1 MYKLSHTAMKDIL
14 RGTCCIDDCVL
25 GVTAFAAAL
34 LILMPFNL
42 TFAAREHFHRIETEN
57 AWKALR
63 DDIGITKVQTIDNA
77 LGMNAA
83 HTKSIFIQSYD
94 DKQKSFKIK

>member
-1 MYKLSHTAMKDIL
+1 MYKLSRTAMKDIL
-14 RGTCCIDDCVL
+14 RGKCCIDDCVL

-57 AWKALR
+57 ARKVQR
-63 DDIGITKVQTIDNA
+63 DDTGITIKCRP
-77 LGMNAA
+77 
-83 HTKSIFIQSYD
+83 SIMHLA
-94 DKQKSFKIK
+94 

>member
-1 MYKLSHTAMKDIL
+1 MYKLFRTAVKDIP
-14 RGTCCIDDCVL
+14 RGTRCIDDCVL

-57 AWKALR
+57 ARKAR
-63 DDIGITKVQTIDNA
+63 QDDITVLRKWRPSRVHLA
-77 LGMNAA
+77 SHA
-83 HTKSIFIQSYD
+83 
-94 DKQKSFKIK
+94 